1 MSSASTL
8 DRKNVCPVCQRGH
21 FTFLADVPA
30 RIVYRAEDLKNI
42 QDVNLT
48 WEWFTSY
55 GTIPEDSVERGM
67 WPAPSLLVTPKVMNL
82 LRGKTK
88 KEQKYEGVS
97 FTPIWIEDENG
108 RQTLATGKANVEMGA
123 PTSEAPIAKPTRK
136 RGTKRT

>member
-1 MSSASTL
+1 MARSFAARYTES
-8 DRKNVCPVCQRGH
+8 H
-21 FTFLADVPA
+21 EPA
-30 RIVYRAEDLKNI
+30 AREN
-42 QDVNLT
+42 Q
-48 WEWFTSY
+48 
-55 GTIPEDSVERGM
+55 
-67 WPAPSLLVTPKVMNL
+67 
-82 LRGKTK
+82 